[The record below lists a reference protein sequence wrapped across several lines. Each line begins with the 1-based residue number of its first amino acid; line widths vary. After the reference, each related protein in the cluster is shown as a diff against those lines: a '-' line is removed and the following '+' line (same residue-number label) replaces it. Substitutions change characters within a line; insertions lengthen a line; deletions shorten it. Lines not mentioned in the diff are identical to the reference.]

1 FVPIAMTAGFAMVLS
16 AYTGFGGFA
25 GILVPLF
32 CFITC
37 YGFIMPSTTGLA
49 MAPHGAIA
57 GSASAL
63 LGTLQFVMG
72 ATAGALVGALG
83 NGTAVPFA
91 AVIAGCGFGDLAMY
105 RTLSLPAEGALRA
118 ENDVDQ

>member
-1 FVPIAMTAGFAMVLS
+1 MDPRRIVRIILPIAMTAGFAMVLS

-83 NGTAVPFA
+83 NGTAVHFA
-91 AVIAGCGFGDLAMY
+91 ALIAGCGFGGF
-105 RTLSLPAEGALRA
+105 RTVMALPL
-118 ENDVDQ
+118 